1 MIILLLAITST
12 LQKWLLLIVKK
23 LMLAC
28 VPARLIFI
36 TVLKKKIL
44 LEQELY
50 LPHKNIPKDQ
60 GVCLTFPL
68 PGLWCYCLHLQ
79 LLMRGGPFCPP
90 ICSHPVQSY
99 LPTVGSED
107 GTAGVN
113 SEIFSDLSR
122 DLKTKQSKKH
132 RLKCQALFHDFW
144 PLKLG
149 HQMDSYLIL

>member
-1 MIILLLAITST
+1 MCSSQVNIHY
-12 LQKWLLLIVKK
+12 
-23 LMLAC
+23 C
-28 VPARLIFI
+28 F
-36 TVLKKKIL
+36 KKKIL

-132 RLKCQALFHDFW
+132 RLKCQALFHDF
-144 PLKLG
+144 
-149 HQMDSYLIL
+149 